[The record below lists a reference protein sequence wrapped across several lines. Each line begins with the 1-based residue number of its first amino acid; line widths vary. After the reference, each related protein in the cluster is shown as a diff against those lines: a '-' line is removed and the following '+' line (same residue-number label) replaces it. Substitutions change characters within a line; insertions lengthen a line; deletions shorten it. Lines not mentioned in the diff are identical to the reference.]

1 MVRLVKDFDAQ
12 MTKSRER
19 ETSGVDD
26 LFRLHGSWLRMYLL
40 RRLRAQ
46 PADVEDIVQETYL
59 RAASQPGRMIVHP
72 KAFLSQ
78 TALNLFRDGKRRESV
93 RARHRNSVEQLRAG
107 AGAGPPG
114 LLEQE
119 ATVELERIV
128 LDLPEKMRDVF
139 VLSRFRHMSN
149 VEIAAA
155 LGISV
160 KTVEWRMGK
169 ALALCMSSLRD

>member
-1 MVRLVKDFDAQ
+1 MSGSNSDITVPVGDEESGWHAI
-12 MTKSRER
+12 
-19 ETSGVDD
+19 ETLYRD
-26 LFRLHGSWLRMYLL
+26 HAEWLRALIT

-46 PADVEDIVQETYL
+46 PTDVDDIVQDTWL
-59 RAASQPGRMIVHP
+59 RAAGCRADNIQHP

-78 TALNLFRDGKRRESV
+78 TALNLFRDRKRREAV
-93 RARHRNSVEQLRAG
+93 RQHYQEG
-107 AGAGPPG
+107 ATVGQGFGGRDAMS
-114 LLEQE
+114 EQE

>member
-1 MVRLVKDFDAQ
+1 M
-12 MTKSRER
+12 
-19 ETSGVDD
+19 
-26 LFRLHGSWLRMYLL
+26 
-40 RRLRAQ
+40 
-46 PADVEDIVQETYL
+46 
-59 RAASQPGRMIVHP
+59 
-72 KAFLSQ
+72 
-78 TALNLFRDGKRRESV
+78 
-93 RARHRNSVEQLRAG
+93 
-107 AGAGPPG
+107 
-114 LLEQE
+114 EQE